1 MIQKPTESIRALLSQ
16 IATAPGRLRELN
28 LASRSAI
35 QRWNPSV
42 NAICTHRAE
51 NLIEATIEEII
62 YRLINDEPVGMLAG
76 MPYVAKD
83 IHATSGLKTTRGS
96 TLFKDWVPSH
106 NDTVVQRYL
115 DSDALL
121 IGKTNTP
128 EFAAGSQT
136 FNLIFGATSNPYD
149 ASKTVGGSSGGS
161 AAALATGMAILADG
175 SDLAASL
182 RNPAAF
188 CGVVGM
194 RGSSRTDPVLATG
207 LNRFDSLSI
216 VGPMASCVD
225 NLRISNQAIFGD
237 TQQREKRPIQHW
249 IEEFD
254 NDANRRAAENPR
266 CLKIAYSVDGGGKF
280 PVEDAVKEQLLK
292 CIAVLK
298 AQGHDVVEAS
308 PNFQGADD
316 CFQTLRGLY
325 FVESFGELY
334 RTHKSEL
341 KDTIVWNIEQG
352 LALSSSS
359 IATANRIRSEIFARC
374 ADFMAPID
382 AWLLPTSQVLPFSI
396 HDPYPKTIN
405 GEALVTYIDWLKS
418 CYWITVSGHPAISI
432 PCGLS
437 QCLPVGLQIV
447 GHWMQDER
455 LINTAE
461 QIENAIKSLQT

>member
-1 MIQKPTESIRALLSQ
+1 MIQKPSESICALLSQ
-16 IATAPGRLRELN
+16 IAASPRRLRDLH
-28 LASRSAI
+28 LASQTAI

-51 NLIEATIEEII
+51 NQIEATIEEII
-62 YRLINDEPVGMLAG
+62 NRLINNKPVGMLAG

-96 TLFKDWVPSH
+96 TLFKDWLPSH

-121 IGKTNTP
+121 IGKSNTP

-136 FNLIFGATSNPYD
+136 FNPLFGATSNPYD

-216 VGPMASCVD
+216 VGPMACSVD
-225 NLRISNQAIFGD
+225 NLRISNRAIFGD
-237 TQQREKRPIQHW
+237 PQQREKRPIQHW

-254 NDANRRAAENPR
+254 NDAHRRAAENPR
-266 CLKIAYSVDGGGKF
+266 ILKIAYSVDGGGTF
-280 PVEDAVKEQLLK
+280 PVEEAVKKQLLK
-292 CIAVLK
+292 CITVLK

-334 RTHKSEL
+334 QAHKSAL

-352 LALSSSS
+352 LALSSSA
-359 IATANRIRSEIFARC
+359 IATANRVRSEIFSRC
-374 ADFMAPID
+374 FEFMAPID

-396 HDPYPKTIN
+396 NDPYPKTIN
-405 GEALVTYIDWLKS
+405 GEALTTYIDWLKS

-432 PCGLS
+432 PCGLA
-437 QCLPVGLQIV
+437 QGLPVGLQIV

-461 QIENAIKSLQT
+461 QIETAIESLQT